1 MRVVKAFAALRDGVV
16 APQRIEN
23 VTIEAAMA
31 VFAIA
36 VFLVAIT
43 TVWSVD
49 LQQGNSQLAA
59 ESARLISSTTTQRVT
74 EVPQVDLSLPQR
86 VFTQAL
92 GEALQKT
99 IIPYVALA
107 ALAMTLFRF
116 TTNVKVRYLESLA
129 AISATALIDVFGI
142 IVATMVHLMLG
153 TMRAGFHAG
162 VFVDP
167 QIHPMWFVWLQT
179 FSVASLWQLM
189 AACVGLASWNSLNWR
204 YGIVVGAILW
214 LVSRLILGGFSL
226 MDWIVVL
233 RTQ

>member
-1 MRVVKAFAALRDGVV
+1 MRVVKAFKALLDGVV
-16 APQRIEN
+16 APQRIQN

-36 VFLVAIT
+36 VFVVAIT

-49 LQQGNSQLAA
+49 LQQGNKQLAA
-59 ESARLISSTTTQRVT
+59 ESARLISSTSAQRGSSA
-74 EVPQVDLSLPQR
+74 PQVDLSLPQR

-107 ALAMTLFRF
+107 ALAMILFRF
-116 TTNVKVRYLESLA
+116 TTNVQTRYLQSLA
-129 AISATALIDVFGI
+129 AVSATALIDVIGI
-142 IVATMVHLMLG
+142 IVATFMHLAFE
-153 TMRAGFHAG
+153 TTRAGFHAG
-162 VFVDP
+162 VFIDP
-167 QIHPMWFVWLQT
+167 QVHPMWFVWLQT
-179 FSVASLWQLM
+179 FSVASLWQLI
-189 AACVGLASWNSLNWR
+189 AASVGLATWNRLNWR
-204 YGIVVGAILW
+204 YGIVVGIILW
-214 LVSRLILGGFSL
+214 VASRLVLGGFTI